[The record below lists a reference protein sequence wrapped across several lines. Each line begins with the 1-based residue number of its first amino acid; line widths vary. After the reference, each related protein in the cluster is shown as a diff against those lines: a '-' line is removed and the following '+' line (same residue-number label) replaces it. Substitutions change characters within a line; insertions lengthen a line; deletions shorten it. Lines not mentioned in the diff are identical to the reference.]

1 MIEMVT
7 DLVQLAAV
15 AIILMSDRLL
25 VSHAFLQDSAV
36 RIRACSLAVAD
47 SAFRGSVDSALR
59 QAKLKAEDIQMI
71 EANGSGPSP
80 GANEVLRSAHIGEA
94 SRALAPLEGFG
105 ATGLA
110 GLCGI
115 GESAT
120 SSSIEL
126 C

>member
-1 MIEMVT
+1 MIEMMT

-25 VSHAFLQDSAV
+25 VSHADSAV

>member
-1 MIEMVT
+1 MIKMMA

-15 AIILMSDRLL
+15 AVILVSDRLL

-59 QAKLKAEDIQMI
+59 QAESKAGDIQMI
-71 EANGSGPSP
+71 EANGSSPSP
-80 GANEVLRSAHIGEA
+80 GANEVLRSAHIGET
-94 SRALAPLEGFG
+94 SRALEPLKGFG

-115 GESAT
+115 GRLLWSR
-120 SSSIEL
+120 SLGL